1 MPLVSRTSRRSS
13 VSPLPVRVAALRLRL
28 LSVAVALLGAG
39 ACGTSTSSAGGAPKP
54 ASNIITADEIAKVNV
69 QNVYEAIQKL
79 RPSMFRQ
86 RQVASA
92 NGQGG
97 VAADAP
103 ARTGSAVTSGE
114 VVVYADGTRLGPLEN
129 LRQIA
134 ASSVASVRYYSA
146 SEAQLKWGSGHQ
158 GGAIEVITKR

>member
-1 MPLVSRTSRRSS
+1 MQLASRASRRSAWWS
-13 VSPLPVRVAALRLRL
+13 SSHGVGALRL
-28 LSVAVALLGAG
+28 LSVTIAVLGAG
-39 ACGTSTSSAGGAPKP
+39 ACGSSTPRASGGAPKP
-54 ASNIITADEIAKVNV
+54 ASNIITADEIAKVHV
-69 QNVYEAIQKL
+69 QTAYDAIQKL
-79 RPSMFRQ
+79 RPAMLRQ

-92 NGQGG
+92 IGQGG
-97 VAADAP
+97 VSLGAP
-103 ARTGSAVTSGE
+103 ARSGSAVTSGE

-134 ASSVASVRYYSA
+134 ASSVATLRYYSP